1 MRISTSM
8 IFDAGVAAMGRQQ
21 DALLHTQQQIASG
34 RRMLTAADDPVAA
47 AQALNLSEADNIN
60 AQYSSNR
67 DAAKNLLGLTENAL
81 QSVTDLLQTVRVTA
95 VYAGNPTLT
104 DSDRASLMQTLISSR
119 QELLGLANSTDG
131 TGNFLFAGYQSAS
144 PACAQTAGGSVQYL
158 GDQGQ
163 RLIQVSASRQ
173 MPVSESGYQVFQNI
187 MAGNGTFVAAAT
199 STNAG
204 TGTISPGSVLNS
216 AVLTGHSYQINFS
229 VVGGVTTYDVV
240 DTTSSVTLSTG
251 NAYTSGAAIVFDG
264 QQIQID
270 GAPAN
275 GDQFTVVPSTRQSIF
290 DTLDNLIA
298 ALRTSAGG
306 AAASTQ
312 LANNVGSALTNIDQD
327 LNHVLDVRAGI
338 GARLNEVD
346 ALAGSGDNL
355 GLQYKQELSRL
366 QDVDVAGAISMLNQQ
381 QLALQ
386 AAQKSFAQV
395 SGLSLFQYL

>member
-1 MRISTSM
+1 MRVSTSM
-8 IFDAGVAAMGRQQ
+8 IFDAGVASMGRQQ

-60 AQYSSNR
+60 TQYSSNR

-144 PACAQTAGGSVQYL
+144 PAFAQAAGGSVQYL

-187 MAGNGTFVAAAT
+187 MAGNGTFVAAAAAVNT
-199 STNAG
+199 G
-204 TGTISPGSVLNS
+204 TGTISPGSVVNP
-216 AVLTGHSYQINFS
+216 AALTGHSYQINFN